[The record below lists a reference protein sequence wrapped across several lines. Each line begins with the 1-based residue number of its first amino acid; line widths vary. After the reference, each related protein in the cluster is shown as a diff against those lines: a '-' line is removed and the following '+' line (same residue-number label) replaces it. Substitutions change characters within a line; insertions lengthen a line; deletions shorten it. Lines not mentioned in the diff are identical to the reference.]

1 MHIVTTTLAILFL
14 LAVPALAQDPLISP
28 YRDQAGMGLRGLNE
42 KEIAELKAGSGM
54 ALARAAE
61 LNSYPGPRHVL
72 DAIAAGKLAA
82 SDEQRAR
89 IEHVFTGMNRDAVRV
104 GSRILH
110 EEQSLETG
118 FRTATMTEADLHA
131 RVARIAALQGELRE
145 IHLAA
150 HVTTRAILSADQ
162 IARYNELRGYT
173 GSAIKDRDHQHKH

>member
-1 MHIVTTTLAILFL
+1 MQLLTTIAILFL
-14 LAVPALAQDPLISP
+14 LAVPALAQDQLISP
-28 YRDQAGMGLRGLNE
+28 HKDQAGMGLRGLNE

-61 LNSYPGPRHVL
+61 LNNYPGPRHVL

-82 SDEQRAR
+82 SDEQRER
-89 IEHVFTGMNRDAVRV
+89 IAQLFTGMNRDAVRV
-104 GSRILH
+104 GSQILH

-118 FRTATMTEADLHA
+118 FRTATMTESDLHA
-131 RVARIAALQGELRE
+131 RVARIADLRGELRE

-150 HVTTRAILSADQ
+150 HVTTRALLSADQ

-173 GSAIKDRDHQHKH
+173 GSGIKNHDHQHKH